1 MIFTEQFMKGQMPF
15 FCQQV
20 MQVLAKGKRGFRIV
34 VHGHVL
40 RVLRL
45 LLFKMLK
52 ILFIVLFK

>member
-1 MIFTEQFMKGQMPF
+1 MKGQMP

-20 MQVLAKGKRGFRIV
+20 MQVLAKGKGFQIV

-45 LLFKMLK
+45 LHFKMLK
-52 ILFIVLFK
+52 IFSLFYLNNRKDVKN